1 MDMKDS
7 LMQMILEDIGFE
19 DITTNALVPPDLNL
33 RARIISRQK
42 GLIAGIDLAKI
53 ILDEFNIKIIKSK
66 MDGNPIDVNET
77 VMEFEGNARSI
88 LTIERTVLNLI
99 MRMSGIATITS
110 KAIRKVHSVNKDI
123 IIAGT
128 RKTTPGLQF
137 YEKKAISAG
146 GGDPHRF
153 RLDDCVMIK
162 DNHLMVVGDVGKAIK
177 KARKYVSFTKKI
189 EVEVENENDAILAVK
204 SGADIVMF
212 DNMSPED
219 IKKAVSLLKKEKIRD
234 KVLLEASGGININ
247 NILEYARAGVDIISM
262 GFITHSASTLDM
274 SLEIVQV

>member
-53 ILDEFNIKIIKSK
+53 ILDEFKIKIIKSK

-110 KAIRKVHSVNKDI
+110 KAIRKVHTVNKDI

-137 YEKKAISAG
+137 YEKKAVYAG

-162 DNHLMVVGDVGKAIK
+162 DNHLLVVGDVGKAIK

-219 IKKAVSLLKKEKIRD
+219 IKKAVSLLKNEKIRD
-234 KVLLEASGGININ
+234 KVLLEASGGINLN
-247 NILEYARAGVDIISM
+247 NILEYARTGVDIISI

-274 SLEIVQV
+274 SLEIV

>member
-1 MDMKDS
+1 MKDA
-7 LMQMILEDIGFE
+7 LMQMILDDIGFE
-19 DITTNALVPPDLNL
+19 DITTNALVPPDLNIK
-33 RARIISRQK
+33 ARIISRQK
-42 GLIAGIDLAKI
+42 GLIAGMDLVKI
-53 ILDEFNIKIIKSK
+53 ILEEFQIKIIKGK
-66 MDGNPIDVNET
+66 KDGNPIKANET

-88 LTIERTVLNLI
+88 LTIERTILNLI

-110 KAIRKVHSVNKDI
+110 QALKKVRSVNKDI

-137 YEKKAISAG
+137 YEKKAVYAG

-162 DNHLMVVGDVGKAIK
+162 DNHLIVVGDIGKAIK
-177 KARKYVSFTKKI
+177 KAKEYVSFTKKI
-189 EVEVENENDAILAVK
+189 EVEVENEDDAIKAVK

-219 IKKAVSLLKKEKIRD
+219 IKKTIKILKNEKIRD
-234 KVLLEASGGININ
+234 NVILEASGGINLS
-247 NILEYARAGVDIISM
+247 NILEYALTGVDIISI

-274 SLEIVQV
+274 SLEII

>member
-1 MDMKDS
+1 MDMKDA

-33 RARIISRQK
+33 KARIVSRQK
-42 GLIAGIDLAKI
+42 GLIAGMELAKI
-53 ILDEFNIKIIKSK
+53 ILEEFKIKIIKSK
-66 MDGNPIDVNET
+66 MDGNPIKANET

-110 KAIRKVHSVNKDI
+110 QALKKVHSVNKDI
-123 IIAGT
+123 VIAGT

-137 YEKKAISAG
+137 YEKKAIAAG
-146 GGDPHRF
+146 GGDSHRF
-153 RLDDCVMIK
+153 RLDDCVLIK

-177 KARKYVSFTKKI
+177 KAKKYVSFTKKI
-189 EVEVENENDAILAVK
+189 EVEVENEKDAIEAVK

-219 IKKAVSLLKKEKIRD
+219 IKKAVSLLKNEKIRD
-234 KVLLEASGGININ
+234 KVILEASGGIKLSNIQ
-247 NILEYARAGVDIISM
+247 EYALTGVDIISV

-274 SLEIVQV
+274 SLEII